1 MKKTSNEMIRAF
13 IAIELPEQI
22 HDNLRKLQDNLKE
35 PMPDVRWIKYGNV
48 HLTLKFLGD
57 IESKRVDKIIKSIM
71 DITEH
76 FPSFTASLSGI
87 GAFPNSRKPS
97 IIWAGIDKGF
107 NVISEIARE
116 IESSM
121 EKLGFPREKRPFKPH
136 LTIGRVR
143 EIRHADMMAESLE
156 NLTIDDI
163 GEFAVE
169 KVSLIKSQLDPAGS
183 IYTILGEAL
192 LEGRNNTNNKEMV

>member
-1 MKKTSNEMIRAF
+1 
-13 IAIELPEQI
+13 
-22 HDNLRKLQDNLKE
+22 
-35 PMPDVRWIKYGNV
+35 
-48 HLTLKFLGD
+48 LKFLGD
-57 IESKRVDKIIKSIM
+57 IESERVDKIIKSIM

-97 IIWAGIDKGF
+97 IIWAGIDNGF
-107 NVISEIARE
+107 SIIAEIANE

-121 EKLGFPREKRPFKPH
+121 EKLGFPREKRSFKPH

-143 EIRHADMMAESLE
+143 ELKHADMMTEALESLI
-156 NLTIDDI
+156 IDEI

-169 KVSLIKSQLDPAGS
+169 KISFIRSQLDPAGS
-183 IYTILGEAL
+183 IYTTLGEAFL
-192 LEGRNNTNNKEMV
+192 KGRNNK